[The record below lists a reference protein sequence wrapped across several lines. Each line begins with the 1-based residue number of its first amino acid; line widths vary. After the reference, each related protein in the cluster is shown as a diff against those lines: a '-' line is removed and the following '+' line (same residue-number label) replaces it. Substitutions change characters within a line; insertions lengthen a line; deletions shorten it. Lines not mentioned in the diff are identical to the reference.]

1 MFNVDSK
8 VRAQLATRLQRV
20 LLVDPHLG
28 TIHLLNDLF
37 KALGVAERAAASSTE
52 KAFETATELGPQL
65 ILTEVAGPNLNG
77 LDLVARLRRSTL
89 ECRQAPIIVLSADA
103 TAASIKGA
111 RDAGAHEFLCKPFTA
126 GALFKRVENVILKPR
141 PWIEATMYVG
151 PDRRR
156 FNSGEF
162 EGDKKRRADAAGVAA

>member
-8 VRAQLATRLQRV
+8 VRTQIARRLQRV
-20 LLVDPHLG
+20 LLVDPHPA
-28 TIHLLNDLF
+28 TVYLLNDLF
-37 KALGVAERAAASSTE
+37 KVLGVAERVAASSTE
-52 KAFETATELGPQL
+52 KAFETAASLDPQL
-65 ILTEVAGPNLNG
+65 ILTELAGP
-77 LDLVARLRRSTL
+77 DLSGVELAVRLRRSTL
-89 ECRQAPIIVLSADA
+89 ACRQAPIIVLSAEA
-103 TAASIKGA
+103 TAAAIKGA

-162 EGDKKRRADAAGVAA
+162 EGDKKRRADAAAAAA